1 MNQARG
7 LLDTSVVVA
16 LSQGAITSQLPELPL
31 ISAITL
37 AELSVGPLIATEAAE
52 RAKRQ
57 AVLQEVE
64 AAFDP
69 LPVNA
74 AVARVYGRVGAELRA
89 RGSKSKARS
98 YDALI
103 AAVAITNGLTL
114 YTANPED
121 FAGISGLTVE
131 AVHR

>member
-1 MNQARG
+1 MSQAPG

-16 LSQGAITSQLPELPL
+16 LSQTRITSQLPELPM

-37 AELSVGPLIATEAAE
+37 AELSVGPLIATDATE

-57 AVLQEVE
+57 AVLQEAE

-89 RGSKSKARS
+89 RGNKSKARS

-103 AAVAITNGLTL
+103 AAVAIANGLTL

-121 FAGISGLTVE
+121 FAGISELEV
-131 AVHR
+131 VSVSW

>member
-1 MNQARG
+1 MNQAQG

-16 LSQGAITSQLPELPL
+16 LSQATIASQLPDLPM

-37 AELSVGPLIATEAAE
+37 AELSVGPLIATDATE
-52 RAKRQ
+52 RARRQ

-69 LPVNA
+69 LPVDA
-74 AVARVYGRVGAELRA
+74 AVARIYGRVGAELRA

-98 YDALI
+98 FDALI
-103 AAVAITNGLTL
+103 AAVAIANELTL
-114 YTANPED
+114 YTANAEN
-121 FAGISGLTVE
+121 FAGISGLDVVSV
-131 AVHR
+131 A

>member
-1 MNQARG
+1 MSQSRG

-16 LSQGAITSQLPELPL
+16 LSQSAIAGQLPEFSL

-37 AELSVGPLIATEAAE
+37 AELSVGPLIATDAAE

-69 LPVNA
+69 LPVDA

-103 AAVAITNGLTL
+103 AAVAISNGLTL
-114 YTANPED
+114 YTANAED
-121 FAGISGLTVE
+121 FVGITGLEVV
-131 AVHR
+131 AVGL

>member
-1 MNQARG
+1 MNQSRG
-7 LLDTSVVVA
+7 LLDASVVVA
-16 LSQGAITSQLPELPL
+16 LSQGAITSQLPEFLM

-37 AELSVGPLIATEAAE
+37 AELSVGPLIATDAAE

-57 AVLQEVE
+57 AVLQGIE

-69 LPVNA
+69 LPVDA

-103 AAVAITNGLTL
+103 AAVAIANGLTL
-114 YTANPED
+114 YTANAED
-121 FAGISGLTVE
+121 FAGITGLEVV
-131 AVHR
+131 AV

>member
-1 MNQARG
+1 MSQARG

-16 LSQGAITSQLPELPL
+16 LSQLAIADQLPEFPL

-37 AELSVGPLIATEAAE
+37 AELSVGPLIATDEAE
-52 RAKRQ
+52 RARRQ
-57 AVLQEVE
+57 TVLQEVE

-103 AAVAITNGLTL
+103 AAVAISNGLTL
-114 YTANPED
+114 YTANAED
-121 FAGISGLTVE
+121 FAGITGLEVVRVT
-131 AVHR
+131 

>member
-1 MNQARG
+1 MNQAQG

-16 LSQGAITSQLPELPL
+16 LSQANITSQLPELPM

-37 AELSVGPLIATEAAE
+37 AELSVGPLIATDATE

-57 AVLQEVE
+57 ALLQEVE

-103 AAVAITNGLTL
+103 AAVAIANGLTL
-114 YTANPED
+114 YTANPGD
-121 FAGISGLTVE
+121 FADISGLDVMNV
-131 AVHR
+131 A

>member
-1 MNQARG
+1 MNQPRG

-16 LSQGAITSQLPELPL
+16 LSRGTISGQLPELPL

-37 AELSVGPLIATEAAE
+37 AELSVGPLIATDATE

-74 AVARVYGRVGAELRA
+74 TVARVYGRVGAELRA

-103 AAVAITNGLTL
+103 AAVAIANGLAL
-114 YTANPED
+114 YTANAED
-121 FAGISGLTVE
+121 FTGISGLEVV
-131 AVHR
+131 AV

>member
-1 MNQARG
+1 MNQTRG

-16 LSQGAITSQLPELPL
+16 LSEGVITRQLPDLPL
-31 ISAITL
+31 ICVITL
-37 AELSVGPLIATEAAE
+37 AELSVGPLIATDAAE

-69 LPVNA
+69 LPIDA
-74 AVARVYGRVGAELRA
+74 AVARVFGRVGAELRR

-114 YTANPED
+114 YTANAED
-121 FAGISGLTVE
+121 FAGISGLEVV
-131 AVHR
+131 AVA

>member
-1 MNQARG
+1 MNQSRG
-7 LLDTSVVVA
+7 LLDASVVVA
-16 LSQGAITSQLPELPL
+16 LSQGAITSQLPEFLM

-37 AELSVGPLIATEAAE
+37 AELSVGPLIATDAAE

-57 AVLQEVE
+57 AVLQGIE

-69 LPVNA
+69 LLVDAP
-74 AVARVYGRVGAELRA
+74 VARVYGRVGAELRA

-103 AAVAITNGLTL
+103 AAVAIANGLTL
-114 YTANPED
+114 YTANAED
-121 FAGISGLTVE
+121 FAGITGLEVV
-131 AVHR
+131 AV